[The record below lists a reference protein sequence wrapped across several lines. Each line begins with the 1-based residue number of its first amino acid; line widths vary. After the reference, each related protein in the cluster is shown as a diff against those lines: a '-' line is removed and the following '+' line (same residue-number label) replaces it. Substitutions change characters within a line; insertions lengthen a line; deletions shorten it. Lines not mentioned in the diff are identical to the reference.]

1 MIARFFPAHHVHVI
15 FHLQDGFMTQPTTLI
30 LLFAL
35 TTAQVVGQAPTPEKP
50 GDTPPPTIRG
60 GFGKGKGKG
69 KGRFMPPVPP
79 TPSPVPAPTPAP
91 ALPPSTP
98 TGQTPSG
105 AKGGQAAGADFFQQ
119 KILPVLQQKCFNC
132 HQTGRKMKGG
142 LAVDSHAA
150 LIAGGDSGTSL
161 VPGDAAKSLL
171 YVSMTYADD
180 DLQMPPRERLSASV
194 LADFK
199 KWIEMGAP
207 FGTNATPVAT
217 NFAPAAARES
227 SGFFATLTAVL
238 GNSVTYTRDDAGG
251 GMMRGGMGKGKGKGG
266 AMRGGG
272 GETTQNLADK
282 ALITSA
288 TLARRTQ
295 DLLVGIELS
304 GGLSNPAF
312 DAVRQGGA
320 RAHLVVK
327 DGLITE
333 LNLITAQ
340 EESDAPIAVK
350 PKRPPSK

>member
-1 MIARFFPAHHVHVI
+1 
-15 FHLQDGFMTQPTTLI
+15 MTQPTTLI
-30 LLFAL
+30 LLFAF
-35 TTAQVVGQAPTPEKP
+35 TTVQAHGQAPTPEKP
-50 GDTPPPTIRG
+50 GETPPPAMRG

-69 KGRFMPPVPP
+69 KGRFMPPLPP
-79 TPSPVPAPTPAP
+79 TPSPVPAPAPAP
-91 ALPPSTP
+91 ALHPSTP

-105 AKGGQAAGADFFQQ
+105 AKGGQAASADFFHQ

-150 LIAGGDSGTSL
+150 LIAGGDSGPSL

-194 LADFK
+194 MADFK

-217 NFAPAAARES
+217 NTAPAAATES
-227 SGFFATLTAVL
+227 SGFFATLTAVR

-266 AMRGGG
+266 MMRGGG
-272 GETTQNLADK
+272 SETTQKLADK

-320 RAHLVVK
+320 RAYLVVK
-327 DGLITE
+327 DGQITE

-350 PKRPPSK
+350 PKRPPAKSTMLTP

>member
-1 MIARFFPAHHVHVI
+1 MK
-15 FHLQDGFMTQPTTLI
+15 QTTTTI
-30 LLFAL
+30 LLLTL
-35 TTAQVVGQAPTPEKP
+35 TTMQVLGQEPTPEKP
-50 GDTPPPTIRG
+50 GETPPPAMRG

-69 KGRFMPPVPP
+69 KGRFMPPGP
-79 TPSPVPAPTPAP
+79 PTPAP
-91 ALPPSTP
+91 ASAGTQSTP
-98 TGQTPSG
+98 TGLTPDG
-105 AKGGQAAGADFFQQ
+105 AKGSQAANADFFSQ

-132 HQTGRKMKGG
+132 HQTGRKTKGS

-150 LIAGGDSGTSL
+150 LIAGGDSGPAL
-161 VPGDAAKSLL
+161 VPGGAAKSLL
-171 YVSMTYADD
+171 YVSMTYADE

-207 FGTNATPVAT
+207 FGTNATPEAT
-217 NFAPAAARES
+217 NTAPVAATENG
-227 SGFFATLTAVL
+227 GFFATLTAVR
-238 GNSVTYTRDDAGG
+238 GNAVTYTRDDADG

-272 GETTQNLADK
+272 NETTQKLADK
-282 ALITSA
+282 VLITSA

-320 RAHLVVK
+320 RAHLIVK

-350 PKRPPSK
+350 PKRPPSKSTTHTP